1 MMKKKFDKKG
11 EVEIQF
17 NWIFILIAGGL
28 ILSLFVTIIFYQKG
42 LSDKKISADLLD
54 RTDSL
59 LSGARISVG
68 TDYKIKTG
76 SNIPLMIDCER
87 FTLKDSEMQGKR
99 LTFFTLFSM
108 QEQSGDNLYVSSRSW
123 MSPYLVDYVLYLTSD
138 QVRYTIITGTS
149 NDQNQMI
156 AEELYDELPR
166 NAVKEKTSNPEAMV
180 DRNHNTERIITI
192 NQNIDAVYNSNPKK
206 PSKII
211 GKNKKISIV
220 NIKGLNDINEAGE
233 FEYWEYRNGVWI
245 HLRKA
250 DSIFVDLPTL
260 IGAVYSDHDELY
272 EFDIYR
278 CNMQKLMLR
287 LNMVSSIYINKS
299 QSYAAIANSNR
310 LTYACAGYYSASDII
325 AIQTASRQAN
335 TTTFNQDAFIQ
346 ISKSAENL
354 RTKNQRLQTMGC
366 PPIY

>member
-1 MMKKKFDKKG
+1 MMRKLNKKG

-28 ILSLFVTIIFYQKG
+28 ILSLFVTIILYQKQR
-42 LSDKKISADLLD
+42 SDQIISADLLD
-54 RTDSL
+54 RTEGL
-59 LSGARISVG
+59 LAGARISVG

-76 SNIPLMIDCER
+76 SNVPLIIDCKSY
-87 FTLKDSEMQGKR
+87 TLKGSTLEGRR

-108 QEQSGDNLYVSSRSW
+108 EEQSGDNLYLSSRSW

-149 NDQNQMI
+149 NDQNQFM
-156 AEELYDELPR
+156 AEELYEELPR
-166 NAVKEKTSNPEAMV
+166 NAVKEKTSNPENMV
-180 DRNHNTERIITI
+180 DGNHQIERIVTF
-192 NQNIDAVYNSNPKK
+192 NQNINLVYNSNPKK
-206 PSKII
+206 PSNII
-211 GKNKKISIV
+211 GKNKKLSII
-220 NIKGLNDINEAGE
+220 NIKGLNDINSAGE
-233 FEYWEYRNGVWI
+233 FEYWEYRNGLWV
-245 HLRKA
+245 HLTRA

-260 IGAVYSDHDELY
+260 LGAVYSDHDELY

-278 CNMQKLMLR
+278 CNMEKLLLR

-299 QSYAAIANSNR
+299 QTYAALANSNR
-310 LTYACAGYYSASDII
+310 QTYACAGYYSVSDIV

-335 TTTFNQDAFIQ
+335 TSSFNPDAFAQ
-346 ISKSAENL
+346 ISRSAESL